1 MDDTRDFLVE
11 FYPELLYIY
20 DKTSKSLYINE
31 PISKVVNILQLVDF
45 FLNLI
50 KKASTINLGEDI
62 LIILYGWGIGLISD
76 SPSKFIIM

>member
-50 KKASTINLGEDI
+50 KKS
-62 LIILYGWGIGLISD
+62 
-76 SPSKFIIM
+76 